1 MELFFHFGPL
11 IKKLLLITRCFTF
24 FARSLKLI
32 LKTGN
37 RIIQTGNGIISPTSR
52 HLIKKVCSKDCFH
65 FYQWVLYWFS
75 TENGIIQ
82 AGNGIISLPFWSLI
96 QNFLLQIFFYFLPR
110 RLNWKLTDW
119 LTDRPLALFPHL
131 DLFWPIWTN
140 LTNLDLIKSLRSLC
154 RILLVVLFHSTWTKI
169 RIEKYRRHNV
179 YNKINDLTR
188 WNV

>member
-96 QNFLLQIFFYFLPR
+96 QNFLLQIFFLFFTTEV
-110 RLNWKLTDW
+110 KLKADW
-119 LTDRPLALFPHL
+119 LTYWQTFSSVPPFGPILTYMDQFDKSGPNQISSQLVQDLACCTLSFNM
-131 DLFWPIWTN
+131 DQN
-140 LTNLDLIKSLRSLC
+140 
-154 RILLVVLFHSTWTKI
+154 
-169 RIEKYRRHNV
+169 
-179 YNKINDLTR
+179 
-188 WNV
+188 